1 MEGYSGKERITQRER
16 EREHEEIPHGVFYR
30 EFFLVLTEC
39 LRFWCVLF
47 SSDVGTFEPL
57 SNKKLNKEGT

>member
-1 MEGYSGKERITQRER
+1 MEGYSGKERER
-16 EREHEEIPHGVFYR
+16 EREQEEIPHGVVYR
-30 EFFLVLTEC
+30 EFFFVLTEC

-57 SNKKLNKEGT
+57 SKKTRN